1 MICFTRIPLKDFIK
15 KHNPQEPKKETI
27 ENFEKEI
34 NNLLENAPKQDDE
47 EFQKNEINKFL
58 KNTYGYDCNTYK
70 KVDSAIYVD
79 GEVRVLIEVKALNN
93 RNEFPKNRENPI
105 SKAFCQMVLYF
116 LEEIEKEKNNSLK
129 HTIICNA
136 HEFFLFDCKDLLFLK
151 EDKRIKDFYKKCAK
165 KEGTDSSKP
174 KFYKD
179 LEQYLQEDFQG
190 ELRYTH
196 FNLSNYD
203 PKELPLIY
211 QVLSQEVLLKQR
223 KTLDANTL
231 NKDFYEELLYILGL
245 EEQNDK
251 GKILIKPSRTQNSL
265 SAALKKKYENLD
277 DEEVMAL
284 LIAWNNRILFLR
296 LLESLLISF
305 KHFEKPFLTTENFKD
320 FNALNTLFFEV
331 LAKKNS
337 ERSLNKEDKILEK
350 IPYLNSSLFDQTPLE
365 LKGHEIR
372 LLENKKL
379 ELYQNSVLKKHE
391 NYQEKKELPLLK
403 YLFEFLRLY
412 KFTTTPKD
420 IKDNTDTSESRL
432 INPSVLGLVFEKL
445 NGYKEGSF
453 YTPSFIT
460 SYMCKES
467 ITPIVLDKFNAIY
480 QWDCENLKALREK
493 IDRNFSNEK
502 AKEYLNTLLT
512 LRICDPAVG
521 SGHFLVSALNEMVL
535 IAYELGLIASLYRHE
550 LRLENDEIIIHHAQ
564 TGEIFNYKK
573 PHSENDP
580 HHQIQK
586 ELFELKKDII
596 ENCLFGVDINPNSCE
611 ITKLR
616 LWIELLKYSY
626 YIFEKGK
633 NTNNLETLPNI
644 DINIKCANSLVS
656 RFALKDKALLK
667 TEKNK
672 NLEYYIAE
680 YKELVKIYKD
690 PKILESLTR
699 PIKDS
704 NAVRKY
710 AKERL
715 YQELAQNPNK
725 DFKKA
730 LNDRIEKIKEAFKL
744 TLEPPQKELKF
755 KKFLK
760 EHLELYGKSILE
772 EANDNGLE
780 LEALALEKKMAHE
793 GLFHDYTPYP
803 KLDKTDK
810 VVGLEHFNRY
820 VLTSYKDLQDE
831 NERYANALEWR
842 FEFPEVLNDEGDFLG
857 FDCIIGNPPYIRQ
870 EHIKDLK
877 PLLQKQ
883 YQDFYNSTA
892 DIYTYFFAL
901 AYHLLKEKGFNA
913 FITSNKYARA
923 KYGAKLRELLLK
935 KTTLVSYMEL
945 NALKVFES
953 AAVDTSIM
961 SFIKQTPPK
970 ESDFEYY
977 EPTPNDK
984 DDLKSTPHLPMKQN
998 ALSTESFIFAN
1009 ATLLDLRD
1017 KIESVGTPLK
1027 DWDIQIN
1034 YGIKTGANEAFIIP
1048 TEKREEILK
1057 NCDDAQKDERGMSER
1072 ERTKEL
1078 IKPILRGKDIKRY
1091 SYEWADLWV
1100 IIAKFGSH
1108 EFLEVEYPT
1117 IYNHLLQYKD
1127 QLEQRGQCRYS
1138 RGPQNS
1144 NKPYPGQHHWL
1155 ELDNNP
1161 KDSYLQ
1167 DFEKEKIV
1175 YGEIVQ
1181 EPRFYLDNGECE
1193 LGVFYAEATSFI
1205 LTGEH
1210 LRYLLGML
1218 HSKLITFA
1226 FKTFYAGGG
1235 LGESGYRYKKAFIE
1249 RLPIPQITEKNQELA
1264 DKITD
1269 GAKQILALK
1278 AKDPKANTQGLEKE
1292 IDALVYQLYH
1302 LTDEE
1307 IKTIENGQ

>member
-1 MICFTRIPLKDFIK
+1 MIKFAHISLKDFIK
-15 KHNPQEPKKETI
+15 KYNSQEPKKETI

-34 NNLLENAPKQDDE
+34 NSLLENAPRQDDE
-47 EFQKNEINKFL
+47 EFQKNEINKFFL
-58 KNTYGYDCNTYK
+58 KTYGYDCNTNK
-70 KVDSAIYVD
+70 NVDSAIYVD
-79 GEVRVLIEVKALNN
+79 GKAWVLIEVKALNN
-93 RNEFPKNRENPI
+93 RNEFPKDRENPL
-105 SKAFCQMVLYF
+105 SKAFCQMVFYF
-116 LEEIEKEKNNSLK
+116 LKEIKNNNSLK
-129 HTIICNA
+129 HAIICNA
-136 HEFFLFDCKDLLFLK
+136 HEFFLFDCKDLLSLSK
-151 EDKRIKDFYKKCAK
+151 DKRITDFHKNCAS
-165 KEGTDSSKP
+165 KEGTDP
-174 KFYKD
+174 KTKRFYSD
-179 LEQYLQEDFQG
+179 LEEYLKKDFEG

-196 FNLSNYD
+196 FNLSDDN

-211 QVLSQEVLLKQR
+211 QVLSQEVLLKQK

-245 EEQNDK
+245 EEQNEK

-265 SAALKKKYENLD
+265 SDALKEQYKNLD

-284 LIAWNNRILFLR
+284 LIVWNNRILFLR

-320 FNALNTLFFEV
+320 FNALNALFFEV
-331 LAKKNS
+331 LAKKNN
-337 ERSLNKEDKILEK
+337 EREIKEDKILGK
-350 IPYLNSSLFDQTPLE
+350 IPYLNSSLFDKTPLE
-365 LKGHEIR
+365 SNGHEIKS
-372 LLENKKL
+372 LDNKSLEIYPK
-379 ELYQNSVLKKHE
+379 SILKKDKD
-391 NYQEKKELPLLK
+391 YQEKKDLPLLE
-403 YLFEFLRLY
+403 YLFAFLRTY
-412 KFTTTPKD
+412 DFTTTPKD
-420 IKDNTDTSESRL
+420 IKDNTNTSESRL

-460 SYMCKES
+460 SYMCSES
-467 ITPIVLDKFNAIY
+467 ITPIVLDKFNQKYNIE
-480 QWDCENLKALREK
+480 CEKLDELKNYLKNDSYKENKR
-493 IDRNFSNEK
+493 
-502 AKEYLNTLLT
+502 KEYLQFLLT
-512 LRICDPAVG
+512 LRVCDPAVG
-521 SGHFLVSALNEMVL
+521 SGHFLVSALNEMVW
-535 IAYELGLIASLYRHE
+535 IAYKLGLIASLHRYD
-550 LRLENDEIIIHHAQ
+550 LKLENDEIIIHLPP
-564 TGEIFNYKK
+564 TGEIFNYTK

-586 ELFELKKDII
+586 ELFELKKSII

-626 YIFEKGK
+626 YIFEEGK
-633 NTNNLETLPNI
+633 NTNALETLPNI
-644 DINIKCANSLVS
+644 DINIKCANSLIS

-667 TEKNK
+667 NEKNK
-672 NLEYYIAE
+672 NLEYSIAE

-690 PKILESLTR
+690 PKILETLTH

-715 YQELAQNPNK
+715 YQELKQNPNQ

-760 EHLELYGKSILE
+760 EHLELYGRSILE
-772 EANDNGLE
+772 ETNYNGLE
-780 LEALALEKKMAHE
+780 LEALALEKQMAT
-793 GLFHDYTPYP
+793 LFHDYRPYP
-803 KLDKTDK
+803 KLDKSDK

-842 FEFPEVLNDEGDFLG
+842 FEFPEVLDDEGDFLG

-870 EHIKDLK
+870 EHIREIK

-883 YQDFYNSTA
+883 YPNFYNSTA

-901 AYHLLKEKGFNA
+901 SYHLLKEKGFNA

-923 KYGAKLRELLLK
+923 KYGAQLRGLLLK
-935 KTTLVSYMEL
+935 KTTIVSYMEL

-953 AAVDTSIM
+953 ATVDTSIM

-970 ESDFEYY
+970 ESHFKYY
-977 EPTPNDK
+977 EPTSNDGNN
-984 DDLKSTPHLPMKQN
+984 LKSAHSLLMKQN

-1009 ATLLDLRD
+1009 TSLLDLRD
-1017 KIESVGTPLK
+1017 KMEGIGTPLK

-1034 YGIKTGANEAFIIP
+1034 YGIKTGANEALIIP
-1048 TEKREEILK
+1048 TEKRDAILNACK
-1057 NCDDAQKDERGMSER
+1057 TQEER
-1072 ERTKEL
+1072 ECTDVL
-1078 IKPILRGKDIKRY
+1078 IKPILREKDIKRY
-1091 SYEWADLWV
+1091 SYEWADLWL
-1100 IIAKFGSH
+1100 INTHNGYTSALKSKIPPIDIAKYPATKAHLDAHWDTIATRSDQGDTPYH
-1108 EFLEVEYPT
+1108 LRNCAYLE
-1117 IYNHLLQYKD
+1117 
-1127 QLEQRGQCRYS
+1127 
-1138 RGPQNS
+1138 
-1144 NKPYPGQHHWL
+1144 
-1155 ELDNNP
+1155 
-1161 KDSYLQ
+1161 

-1181 EPRFYLDNGECE
+1181 EPRFYLDSGDAE
-1193 LGVFYAEATSFI
+1193 LGYFYTEATSFI

-1210 LRYLLGML
+1210 LRYLLGIL

-1249 RLPIPQITEKNQELA
+1249 RLPIPQITPKNQELA
-1264 DKITD
+1264 HKITD
-1269 GAKQILALK
+1269 GAKAILEAK
-1278 AKDPKANTQGLEKE
+1278 EKDPKANTQELEKE

-1307 IKTIENGQ
+1307 IKIIEAGQEIKSD

>member
-1 MICFTRIPLKDFIK
+1 MVFYFLK
-15 KHNPQEPKKETI
+15 EI
-27 ENFEKEI
+27 EN
-34 NNLLENAPKQDDE
+34 
-47 EFQKNEINKFL
+47 
-58 KNTYGYDCNTYK
+58 
-70 KVDSAIYVD
+70 
-79 GEVRVLIEVKALNN
+79 
-93 RNEFPKNRENPI
+93 
-105 SKAFCQMVLYF
+105 
-116 LEEIEKEKNNSLK
+116 NNSLK
-129 HTIICNA
+129 HAIICNA
-136 HEFFLFDCKDLLFLK
+136 HEFFLFDCKDLLNLFQNH
-151 EDKRIKDFYKKCAK
+151 KRITKLHKDCAK
-165 KEGTDSSKP
+165 KEGTDPSTKR
-174 KFYKD
+174 FYSNLKEYLKKD
-179 LEQYLQEDFQG
+179 FEG

-196 FNLSNYD
+196 FNLSSYD

-245 EEQNDK
+245 EEQNEK
-251 GKILIKPSRTQNSL
+251 GKILIKPSRTENSL
-265 SAALKKKYENLD
+265 SGALKKKYKNLD
-277 DEEVMAL
+277 DEEVMTL

-305 KHFEKPFLTTENFKD
+305 KHFENPFLTTDNFKD
-320 FNALNTLFFEV
+320 FNALNDLFFEV

-337 ERSLNKEDKILEK
+337 ERLPEIKEDKILEK
-350 IPYLNSSLFDQTPLE
+350 IPYLNSSLFDKTPLE
-365 LKGHEIR
+365 SKGYEIK
-372 LLENKKL
+372 LLDNKKL
-379 ELYQNSVLKKHE
+379 EIYKNSVLKKHE
-391 NYQEKKELPLLK
+391 DYQKDKPLPLLE
-403 YLFEFLRLY
+403 YFFAFLRLY

-467 ITPIVLDKFNAIY
+467 ITPIVLDKFNATY

-512 LRICDPAVG
+512 LRVCDPAVG
-521 SGHFLVSALNEMVL
+521 SGHFLVSVLNEMVL
-535 IAYELGLIASLYRHE
+535 IAYKLGLIASLYRHE
-550 LRLENDEIIIHHAQ
+550 LRLENDEIIIH
-564 TGEIFNYKK
+564 TPEDKVFNYTI

-580 HHQIQK
+580 HHHIQK

-633 NTNNLETLPNI
+633 NTNALETLPNI
-644 DINIKCANSLVS
+644 DINIKCANSLIS
-656 RFALKDKALLK
+656 RFSLHDDLKKIPNIK
-667 TEKNK
+667 KK
-672 NLEYYIAE
+672 IQE
-680 YKELVKIYKD
+680 YKDLVAQYKDLNPLFPLNKADLINKIQDLKNTFSLTLKD
-690 PKILESLTR
+690 PKTKAELE
-699 PIKDS
+699 
-704 NAVRKY
+704 
-710 AKERL
+710 
-715 YQELAQNPNK
+715 
-725 DFKKA
+725 KA
-730 LNDRIEKIKEAFKL
+730 IEKHITNYNDFALDDKSLLTGLNYFIPSLFGTPKLSPKEEEEAFAS
-744 TLEPPQKELKF
+744 
-755 KKFLK
+755 
-760 EHLELYGKSILE
+760 YGRIR
-772 EANDNGLE
+772 
-780 LEALALEKKMAHE
+780 ALRK
-793 GLFHDYTPYP
+793 
-803 KLDKTDK
+803 KLDDTLS
-810 VVGLEHFNRY
+810 GREY
-820 VLTSYKDLQDE
+820 Q
-831 NERYANALEWR
+831 NAFEWH

-901 AYHLLKEKGFNA
+901 AYHLLKEKGFSA

-961 SFIKQTPPK
+961 NFIKQTPPEDSSFK
-970 ESDFEYY
+970 YY

-984 DDLKSTPHLPMKQN
+984 DDLKSTPFLSMKQN

-1027 DWDIQIN
+1027 DWDIQI
-1034 YGIKTGANEAFIIP
+1034 YRGILTGANEAFIIP
-1048 TEKREEILK
+1048 TEKRDAILNACK
-1057 NCDDAQKDERGMSER
+1057 TQEER
-1072 ERTKEL
+1072 ERTERL

-1091 SYEWADLWV
+1091 SYEWAHLWV
-1100 IIAKFGSH
+1100 IATFPSLKLDIDDYPSLKTYLSQFRPRIDQSGEKGCRKKTSNQWFETQDTIAYHG
-1108 EFLEVEYPT
+1108 
-1117 IYNHLLQYKD
+1117 
-1127 QLEQRGQCRYS
+1127 
-1138 RGPQNS
+1138 
-1144 NKPYPGQHHWL
+1144 
-1155 ELDNNP
+1155 
-1161 KDSYLQ
+1161 

-1193 LGVFYAEATSFI
+1193 LGSFYAEATSFI

-1249 RLPIPQITEKNQELA
+1249 RLSPF
-1264 DKITD
+1264 
-1269 GAKQILALK
+1269 LK
-1278 AKDPKANTQGLEKE
+1278 SL
-1292 IDALVYQLYH
+1292 
-1302 LTDEE
+1302 
-1307 IKTIENGQ
+1307 IKTKN

>member
-1 MICFTRIPLKDFIK
+1 MIRFTRILLKDFIK
-15 KHNPQEPKKETI
+15 KYNPPTPTKETI

-34 NNLLENAPKQDDE
+34 NSLLENAPRQDDE

-58 KNTYGYDCNTYK
+58 KNAYGYDCNTSK

-79 GEVRVLIEVKALNN
+79 GEVQVLIEVKALNKKT
-93 RNEFPKNRENPI
+93 EFPKDKENLL
-105 SKAFCQMVLYF
+105 SKAFCQMVFYF
-116 LEEIEKEKNNSLK
+116 LEEREKEKNNSLK

-136 HEFFLFDCKDLLFLK
+136 HEFFLFDCKDLLFLN
-151 EDKRIKDFYKKCAK
+151 EDKRIKKFYNSYAK

-174 KFYKD
+174 QFYED
-179 LEQYLQEDFQG
+179 LEQYLKEDFQG
-190 ELRYTH
+190 KLRYAY
-196 FNLSNYD
+196 FNLND
-203 PKELPLIY
+203 DFKELPLIY
-211 QVLSQEVLLKQR
+211 QVLSQEVLLKQKR
-223 KTLDANTL
+223 TLDANTL

-265 SAALKKKYENLD
+265 SDALKGSYKNLD

-296 LLESLLISF
+296 LLESLLSSF
-305 KHFEKPFLTTENFKD
+305 KHFKKSFLTIENFND

-337 ERSLNKEDKILEK
+337 ERFPEIKEDKILEK
-350 IPYLNSSLFDQTPLE
+350 IPYLNSSLFDKTPLE
-365 LKGHEIR
+365 LKGYEIK
-372 LLENKKL
+372 LLDNKKL
-379 ELYQNSVLKKHE
+379 EIYKNSVLKKHE
-391 NYQEKKELPLLK
+391 DYQKEKALPLLE
-403 YLFEFLRLY
+403 YLFEFLRIY
-412 KFTTTPKD
+412 DFTTTPKD
-420 IKDNTDTSESRL
+420 IKDNQNTSESRL

-467 ITPIVLDKFNAIY
+467 IAPIVLDKFNQKYNIE
-480 QWDCENLKALREK
+480 CENLTELRNYFKDNYSYKEGK
-493 IDRNFSNEK
+493 R
-502 AKEYLNTLLT
+502 KEYLNTLLT
-512 LRICDPAVG
+512 LRVCDPAVG
-521 SGHFLVSALNEMVL
+521 SGHFLVSALNEMVW
-535 IAYELGLIASLYRHE
+535 IAYELGLIASLYRYD
-550 LRLENDEIIIHHAQ
+550 LKLENDEIIIH
-564 TGEIFNYKK
+564 TPENKIFNYTI
-573 PHSENDP
+573 PLRENDP

-633 NTNNLETLPNI
+633 NTNALETLPNI
-644 DINIKCANSLVS
+644 DINIKCANSLIS

-667 TEKNK
+667 NEKNK
-672 NLEYYIAE
+672 NLEYSIAE

-690 PKILESLTR
+690 PKILESLTH

-730 LNDRIEKIKEAFKL
+730 LNDRIEKVKEVFKL
-744 TLEPPQKELKF
+744 TLNPSQKELKF

-760 EHLELYGKSILE
+760 EHLELYGRSILE

-780 LEALALEKKMAHE
+780 LEALALEKQMAT
-793 GLFHDYTPYP
+793 LFFDYKPYP
-803 KLDKTDK
+803 KLDKSDK

-842 FEFPEVLNDEGDFLG
+842 FEFPEVLDDEGDFLG

-883 YQDFYNSTA
+883 YQDFYNSSS

-901 AYHLLKEKGFNA
+901 AFNLLKEKGFNA

-953 AAVDTSIM
+953 ATVDTSIIH
-961 SFIKQTPPK
+961 FIKQPPLK
-970 ESDFEYY
+970 ESDFKYY

-984 DDLKSTPHLPMKQN
+984 ENLKNTPSLLMKQN

-1017 KIESVGTPLK
+1017 KMENIGTPLK
-1027 DWDIQIN
+1027 DWGIQI
-1034 YGIKTGANEAFIIP
+1034 YRGILTGANEAFIIP
-1048 TEKREEILK
+1048 TEKRDEILNACK
-1057 NCDDAQKDERGMSER
+1057 TQEER
-1072 ERTKEL
+1072 ERTEGL

-1091 SYEWADLWV
+1091 SYEWAGEWLINTHNGYTSAFKSKIPPIDIEKYPATKAHLDSHYDA
-1100 IIAKFGSH
+1100 IATRCDQGDTPYH
-1108 EFLEVEYPT
+1108 LRNCAYLE
-1117 IYNHLLQYKD
+1117 
-1127 QLEQRGQCRYS
+1127 
-1138 RGPQNS
+1138 
-1144 NKPYPGQHHWL
+1144 
-1155 ELDNNP
+1155 
-1161 KDSYLQ
+1161 

-1175 YGEIVQ
+1175 YPETSQGAYFVYENSQIFLEKTAFMIVSDA
-1181 EPRFYLDNGECE
+1181 YNLK
-1193 LGVFYAEATSFI
+1193 L
-1205 LTGEH
+1205 LTA
-1210 LRYLLGML
+1210 LLN
-1218 HSKLITFA
+1218 SKLV
-1226 FKTFYAGGG
+1226 TFYFKNFCGGCI
-1235 LGESGYRYKKAFIE
+1235 LGKSGYQYNKHALEKI
-1249 RLPIPQITEKNQELA
+1249 PIPKITEKNQELA
-1264 DKITD
+1264 GEITD
-1269 GAKQILALK
+1269 CAERILK
-1278 AKDPKANTQGLEKE
+1278 SKEKDPKANTQELEKE
-1292 IDALVYQLYH
+1292 IDALVYQLYN

-1307 IKTIENGQ
+1307 IKTIEDQ

>member
-1 MICFTRIPLKDFIK
+1 MIRFAHISLKDFIK
-15 KHNPQEPKKETI
+15 KHNPQTPTKETI

-34 NNLLENAPKQDDE
+34 NSLLENAPRQDDE

-58 KNTYGYDCNTYK
+58 KNTYGYDCNTRK
-70 KVDSAIYVD
+70 KVDSAIRVD
-79 GEVRVLIEVKALNN
+79 GEVQVLIEVKALNKKT
-93 RNEFPKNRENPI
+93 EFPKNRENPL

-151 EDKRIKDFYKKCAK
+151 EDKRITKLHEDCTK
-165 KEGTDSSKP
+165 KEGTDPSTKR
-174 KFYKD
+174 FYSD
-179 LEQYLQEDFQG
+179 LEEYLKKDFKG

-196 FNLSNYD
+196 FNLSSYD

-211 QVLSQEVLLKQR
+211 QVLSHEVLLKQR

-251 GKILIKPSRTQNSL
+251 GKILIKPSRTKNSL
-265 SAALKKKYENLD
+265 SDALKGSYNNLD

-305 KHFEKPFLTTENFKD
+305 KHFENPFLTTENFKD

-337 ERSLNKEDKILEK
+337 ERLKEIKEDKILQK
-350 IPYLNSSLFDQTPLE
+350 IPYLNSSLFDKTPLE
-365 LKGHEIR
+365 LKGCEIK
-372 LLENKKL
+372 LLDNKKL
-379 ELYQNSVLKKHE
+379 EIYKNSVLKKHE
-391 NYQEKKELPLLK
+391 DYQKDKPLPLLEYFFK
-403 YLFEFLRLY
+403 FLRLY

-420 IKDNTDTSESRL
+420 IKDNKNTSESRL

-467 ITPIVLDKFNAIY
+467 ITPIVLDKFNQKYKIEC
-480 QWDCENLKALREK
+480 DKLKELKNYLKNSYKEDKR
-493 IDRNFSNEK
+493 
-502 AKEYLNTLLT
+502 KEYLQLLLT

-535 IAYELGLIASLYRHE
+535 IVYELGLIVSLYRHK
-550 LRLENDEIIIHHAQ
+550 LRLENDEIIIH
-564 TGEIFNYKK
+564 TPEDKIFNYTI
-573 PHSENDP
+573 PPRENDP

-644 DINIKCANSLVS
+644 DINIKCGNSLIFNFPLNS
-656 RFALKDKALLK
+656 KLTIGQTPEFARKLK
-667 TEKNK
+667 TEIK
-672 NLEYYIAE
+672 E
-680 YKELVKIYKD
+680 YKNSVMLYKEGLGEKT
-690 PKILESLTR
+690 KILQNIAKLKSLIINYFIEQHQAKRHLKESLKAFISEYGDEIFDLSTAFGMEMLKIAR
-699 PIKDS
+699 LKENNYRFNPTLTKKQPSPIGVEA
-704 NAVRKY
+704 N
-710 AKERL
+710 RL
-715 YQELAQNPNK
+715 L
-725 DFKKA
+725 
-730 LNDRIEKIKEAFKL
+730 IKIKECY
-744 TLEPPQKELKF
+744 E
-755 KKFLK
+755 
-760 EHLELYGKSILE
+760 ILE
-772 EANDNGLE
+772 NLKNSKA
-780 LEALALEKKMAHE
+780 
-793 GLFHDYTPYP
+793 F
-803 KLDKTDK
+803 
-810 VVGLEHFNRY
+810 
-820 VLTSYKDLQDE
+820 
-831 NERYANALEWR
+831 EWR
-842 FEFPEVLNDEGDFLG
+842 FEFPEVLDDEGDFLG
-857 FDCIIGNPPYIRQ
+857 FDCIIANPPYIRQ
-870 EHIKDLK
+870 EQIKDLK
-877 PLLQKQ
+877 PLLEKQ
-883 YQDFYNSTA
+883 YHNFYNSTA

-901 AYHLLKEKGFNA
+901 SYHLLKEKGFNS

-923 KYGAKLRELLLK
+923 KYGTKLREWLLK
-935 KTTLVSYMEL
+935 KTTIVSYMEL

-953 AAVDTSIM
+953 AAVDTSII

-970 ESDFEYY
+970 ESGFKYY

-984 DDLKSTPHLPMKQN
+984 DDLKNAHSLLMKQS

-1017 KIESVGTPLK
+1017 KMESVGTPLK

-1034 YGIKTGANEAFIIP
+1034 YGIKTGANEAFIIT
-1048 TEKREEILK
+1048 TEKREEILNACK
-1057 NCDDAQKDERGMSER
+1057 TQEERK
-1072 ERTKEL
+1072 RTEAL

-1091 SYEWADLWV
+1091 SYEWAHLWV
-1100 IIAKFGSH
+1100 INTHNGYTSNLKSKIPPIDIEKYPATKAHLDAHLDTIATRCDQGDTPYH
-1108 EFLEVEYPT
+1108 LRNCAYLE
-1117 IYNHLLQYKD
+1117 
-1127 QLEQRGQCRYS
+1127 
-1138 RGPQNS
+1138 
-1144 NKPYPGQHHWL
+1144 
-1155 ELDNNP
+1155 
-1161 KDSYLQ
+1161 

-1175 YGEIVQ
+1175 YPETSQGAYFIYENSGIFLEKTAFMIVSDA
-1181 EPRFYLDNGECE
+1181 YNLK
-1193 LGVFYAEATSFI
+1193 L
-1205 LTGEH
+1205 LTA
-1210 LRYLLGML
+1210 LLN
-1218 HSKLITFA
+1218 SKLITFY
-1226 FKTFYAGGG
+1226 FKNFCGGCI
-1235 LGESGYRYKKAFIE
+1235 LGKSGYQYNKHALEKI
-1249 RLPIPQITEKNQELA
+1249 PIPQITEKNKKIA
-1264 DKITD
+1264 DKIIALVD
-1269 GAKQILALK
+1269 KILK
-1278 AKDPKANTQGLEKE
+1278 SKEKDPKANTQRLEKE

-1307 IKTIENGQ
+1307 IKIIEDGQ

>member
-1 MICFTRIPLKDFIK
+1 MIKFVHISIKDFIK
-15 KHNPQEPKKETI
+15 KYNPQEPKKETI

-34 NNLLENAPKQDDE
+34 NSLLENAKRQDGE
-47 EFQKNEINKFL
+47 EFQKNEINSFL
-58 KNTYGYDCNTYK
+58 KNTYGYECNTYE

-79 GEVRVLIEVKALNN
+79 GKAWVLIEVKALNN
-93 RNEFPKNRENPI
+93 KNEFPKDRENPL
-105 SKAFCQMVLYF
+105 SKAFCQMVFYF
-116 LEEIEKEKNNSLK
+116 LEEIEKNNSLK
-129 HTIICNA
+129 HAIICNA

-151 EDKRIKDFYKKCAK
+151 EDKHITDFYKNCTK
-165 KEGTDSSKP
+165 KEGTDPSTKR
-174 KFYKD
+174 FYSD
-179 LEQYLQEDFQG
+179 LEEYLKKDFEG
-190 ELRYTH
+190 ELHYTH
-196 FNLSNYD
+196 FNLSSYD

-211 QVLSQEVLLKQR
+211 QVLSHEVLLKQK

-245 EEQNDK
+245 EEQNEK
-251 GKILIKPSRTQNSL
+251 GKILIKQSRTQNSL
-265 SAALKKKYENLD
+265 SDALKKQYNNLD

-305 KHFEKPFLTTENFKD
+305 NHFEKPFLTIENFTN

-331 LAKKNS
+331 LAKKNN
-337 ERSLNKEDKILEK
+337 ERLKGIKESKILGK
-350 IPYLNSSLFDQTPLE
+350 IPYLNSSLFDKTPLE
-365 LKGHEIR
+365 SKGHEIR
-372 LLENKKL
+372 FLKNERLEIYPK
-379 ELYQNSVLKKHE
+379 SVLKKDKD
-391 NYQEKKELPLLK
+391 YQEKKDLSLLE
-403 YLFEFLRLY
+403 YLFEFLHAY
-412 KFTTTPKD
+412 DFTTTPKD
-420 IKDNTDTSESRL
+420 IKDNKNTSESRL

-453 YTPSFIT
+453 YTSSFIT
-460 SYMCKES
+460 SYMCSES

-480 QWDCENLKALREK
+480 EWECKDLEALRGK
-493 IDRNFSNEK
+493 IDRNFSDQK
-502 AKEYLNTLLT
+502 AKEYLQVLLA

-521 SGHFLVSALNEMVL
+521 SGHFLVSALNEMVR
-535 IAYELGLIASLYRHE
+535 IAYELGLIASLYRYD
-550 LRLENDEIIIHHAQ
+550 LKLENDEIIIHYTP

-586 ELFELKKDII
+586 EFFELKKSII

-626 YIFEKGK
+626 YIFEEGK
-633 NTNNLETLPNI
+633 NTNALETLPNI
-644 DINIKCANSLVS
+644 DINIKCGNSLIS

-667 TEKNK
+667 NEKNQ
-672 NLEYYIAE
+672 NLKYSIAE

-690 PKILESLTR
+690 PKILETLTH

-704 NAVRKY
+704 DAVGKY

-715 YQELAQNPNK
+715 YQELKQNPNK

-744 TLEPPQKELKF
+744 TLGSSPKELKF

-760 EHLELYGKSILE
+760 EHLELYGRSILE
-772 EANDNGLE
+772 ETNYNGLE
-780 LEALALEKKMAHE
+780 LEALALEKQMAN
-793 GLFHDYTPYP
+793 LFFDYRPYP
-803 KLDKTDK
+803 KLDKTDR
-810 VVGLEHFNRY
+810 VVGLEHFNLY

-842 FEFPEVLNDEGDFLG
+842 FEFPEVLDDEGDFLG

-870 EHIKDLK
+870 EQIKDLK

-883 YQDFYNSTA
+883 YPDFYNSTA
-892 DIYTYFFAL
+892 DIYTYFFTL
-901 AYHLLKEKGFNA
+901 SYHLLKDKGFNA

-923 KYGAKLRELLLK
+923 KYGAKLRELLFK
-935 KTTLVSYMEL
+935 KTTIVSYMEL

-953 AAVDTSIM
+953 ATVDTSIM

-970 ESDFEYY
+970 DSSFKYY
-977 EPTPNDK
+977 EPTPDDK
-984 DDLKSTPHLPMKQN
+984 NDLKSARSLPMRQN

-1017 KIESVGTPLK
+1017 KMESVGTPLK
-1027 DWDIQIN
+1027 DWDIQI
-1034 YGIKTGANEAFIIP
+1034 YRGILTGANEAFIIT
-1048 TEKREEILK
+1048 TEKREEILNACK
-1057 NCDDAQKDERGMSER
+1057 TQEERK
-1072 ERTKEL
+1072 RTEAL

-1091 SYEWADLWV
+1091 SYEWAGEWV
-1100 IIAKFGSH
+1100 INTHNGYTSNLKSKIPPIDIEKYPATKAHLDSHYDTIATRSDQGDTPYH
-1108 EFLEVEYPT
+1108 LRNCAYLE
-1117 IYNHLLQYKD
+1117 
-1127 QLEQRGQCRYS
+1127 
-1138 RGPQNS
+1138 
-1144 NKPYPGQHHWL
+1144 
-1155 ELDNNP
+1155 
-1161 KDSYLQ
+1161 

-1193 LGVFYAEATSFI
+1193 LGYFYAEATSFI

-1249 RLPIPQITEKNQELA
+1249 RLPIPKITPENQELA

-1269 GAKQILALK
+1269 GAKAILEAK
-1278 AKDPKANTQGLEKE
+1278 EKDPKANTQKLEKE
-1292 IDALVYQLYH
+1292 IDALVYQLYN

-1307 IKTIENGQ
+1307 IKIIEEGQEIKSD

>member
-1 MICFTRIPLKDFIK
+1 MDYKKLDLPNTNYPNKEQLKAFETAFNTFLETNQQENENHQNDAFNDLLKGIFKYKVKPTEKIDSAILNENNEVEVIIEFKALKNPNEFIKKGDLNVKAFHESLLYYLTERKKGNNNLKHLILATIKELYIIDANEFEVFNKDKEIKNAFKNCHDKKGNDPRTKAFYDACQKHLNELDRSLKYHHIPLK
-15 KHNPQEPKKETI
+15 KE
-27 ENFEKEI
+27 
-34 NNLLENAPKQDDE
+34 NLA
-47 EFQKNEINKFL
+47 
-58 KNTYGYDCNTYK
+58 
-70 KVDSAIYVD
+70 
-79 GEVRVLIEVKALNN
+79 
-93 RNEFPKNRENPI
+93 
-105 SKAFCQMVLYF
+105 
-116 LEEIEKEKNNSLK
+116 
-129 HTIICNA
+129 
-136 HEFFLFDCKDLLFLK
+136 
-151 EDKRIKDFYKKCAK
+151 
-165 KEGTDSSKP
+165 
-174 KFYKD
+174 
-179 LEQYLQEDFQG
+179 
-190 ELRYTH
+190 
-196 FNLSNYD
+196 
-203 PKELPLIY
+203 LIY
-211 QVLSQEVLLKQR
+211 QALSPNFLLKIP
-223 KTLDANTL
+223 KYSDANTL

-245 EEQNDK
+245 EEQNEK
-251 GKILIKPSRTQNSL
+251 GKTLIKPSRTKNSL
-265 SAALKKKYENLD
+265 SDALKEQYKNLD

-305 KHFEKPFLTTENFKD
+305 EHFNKESFLTIENFKD

-331 LAKKNS
+331 LAKKNN
-337 ERSLNKEDKILEK
+337 ERSKEIKEDKILEK
-350 IPYLNSSLFDQTPLE
+350 IPYLNSSLFDKTPLE
-365 LKGHEIR
+365 LKGYEIK
-372 LLENKKL
+372 LLDNKKL
-379 ELYQNSVLKKHE
+379 EIYKNSVLKKHE
-391 NYQEKKELPLLK
+391 NYQKDKALPLLK
-403 YLFEFLRLY
+403 YLFEFLRVY
-412 KFTTTPKD
+412 DFTTTPKD
-420 IKDNTDTSESRL
+420 IKDNQNKSESRL

-460 SYMCKES
+460 SYMCSES
-467 ITPIVLDKFNAIY
+467 ITPIVRDKFNAIY

-550 LRLENDEIIIHHAQ
+550 LRLENDEIIIH
-564 TGEIFNYKK
+564 TPEDKVFKYTI

-580 HHQIQK
+580 HHHIQK

-626 YIFEKGK
+626 YIFEEGK
-633 NTNNLETLPNI
+633 NTNALETLPNI
-644 DINIKCANSLVS
+644 DINIKCANSLIS

-690 PKILESLTR
+690 PKILETLTR

-715 YQELAQNPNK
+715 YQELAQNPNR
-725 DFKKA
+725 FKKA

-803 KLDKTDK
+803 KLDKSDK

-842 FEFPEVLNDEGDFLG
+842 FEFPEVLDDEGNFLG

-883 YQDFYNSTA
+883 YHDFYNSTA

-923 KYGAKLRELLLK
+923 KYGAKLREWLLK

-970 ESDFEYY
+970 ENSFNYY
-977 EPTPNDK
+977 EPTPDDK
-984 DDLKSTPHLPMKQN
+984 DDLKSAHSLCMRQN

-1048 TEKREEILK
+1048 TEKRDAILNACK
-1057 NCDDAQKDERGMSER
+1057 TQEER
-1072 ERTKEL
+1072 ERTERL

-1091 SYEWADLWV
+1091 SYEWADLWL
-1100 IIAKFGSH
+1100 INTHNGYTSAQKSKIPPIDIEKYPATKAHLDAHWNTIATRCDQGDTPYH
-1108 EFLEVEYPT
+1108 LRNCAYLE
-1117 IYNHLLQYKD
+1117 
-1127 QLEQRGQCRYS
+1127 
-1138 RGPQNS
+1138 
-1144 NKPYPGQHHWL
+1144 
-1155 ELDNNP
+1155 
-1161 KDSYLQ
+1161 

-1175 YGEIVQ
+1175 WAEMTD
-1181 EPRFYLDNGECE
+1181 EPRFIYDNKGFLTNQTCYFIARDDKYL
-1193 LGVFYAEATSFI
+1193 FAI
-1205 LTGEH
+1205 LN
-1210 LRYLLGML
+1210 
-1218 HSKLITFA
+1218 SKVIYFFMRQIA
-1226 FKTFYAGGG
+1226 SN
-1235 LGESGYRYKKAFIE
+1235 LGEGAFRWIKQFIE

-1269 GAKQILALK
+1269 GAKAILALK
-1278 AKDPKANTQGLEKE
+1278 EKDPKANTQKLEKE
-1292 IDALVYQLYH
+1292 IDALVYQLYN

-1307 IKTIENGQ
+1307 IKIIEDGQ

>member
-1 MICFTRIPLKDFIK
+1 MIFTRIPLKDFIK
-15 KHNPQEPKKETI
+15 KYNPQTPTTETI

-34 NNLLENAPKQDDE
+34 NSLLENAKRRDGE
-47 EFQKNEINKFL
+47 EFQKNEINSFL
-58 KNTYGYDCNTYK
+58 KNTYGYKCNTDE

-93 RNEFPKNRENPI
+93 KTEFPKDRENPL

-129 HTIICNA
+129 HTIICNV

-151 EDKRIKDFYKKCAK
+151 EDKRIQKFYDHYAK

-190 ELRYTH
+190 ELRYTY
-196 FNLSNYD
+196 FNLSD
-203 PKELPLIY
+203 DFKELPLIY
-211 QVLSQEVLLKQR
+211 QVLSQEVLLKQK

-245 EEQNDK
+245 EEQNEK
-251 GKILIKPSRTQNSL
+251 GKILIKQSHTQNSL
-265 SAALKKKYENLD
+265 SDALKEQYKNLD

-296 LLESLLISF
+296 LLESLLNSF
-305 KHFEKPFLTTENFKD
+305 KHFEDRFLTTENFKD

-337 ERSLNKEDKILEK
+337 ERLKEIKEDKILEK
-350 IPYLNSSLFDQTPLE
+350 IPYLNSSLFDKTPLE
-365 LKGHEIR
+365 LKGHEIK
-372 LLENKKL
+372 LLDNKKL
-379 ELYQNSVLKKHE
+379 EIYKNSVLKKHE
-391 NYQEKKELPLLK
+391 DYQKDKPLPLLE
-403 YLFEFLRLY
+403 YFFEFLRLY

-467 ITPIVLDKFNAIY
+467 IKTIVLDKFNQTYKIEC
-480 QWDCENLKALREK
+480 DNLKELKNYLKNSYKEDKR
-493 IDRNFSNEK
+493 
-502 AKEYLNTLLT
+502 KEYLQLLLT
-512 LRICDPAVG
+512 LRVCDPAVG
-521 SGHFLVSALNEMVL
+521 SGHFLVSALNEMVW
-535 IAYELGLIASLYRHE
+535 IAYKLGLIASLYACD
-550 LRLENDEIIIHHAQ
+550 LKLENDEIIIHHAQ

-626 YIFEKGK
+626 YIFEEGK

-644 DINIKCANSLVS
+644 DINIKCANSLIS
-656 RFALKDKALLK
+656 RFNLNDDLKKIPNIK
-667 TEKNK
+667 QK
-672 NLEYYIAE
+672 IQE
-680 YKELVKIYKD
+680 YKDLVAQYKD
-690 PKILESLTR
+690 PNPLYPLNKQDLINKIQDLKNTFSITLKDPKTKAELEKAIEKH
-699 PIKDS
+699 IKDYNYFALDDKS
-704 NAVRKY
+704 LLAGLNYFTPNLFGTPKLSP
-710 AKERL
+710 KE
-715 YQELAQNPNK
+715 E
-725 DFKKA
+725 
-730 LNDRIEKIKEAFKL
+730 EEAFAS
-744 TLEPPQKELKF
+744 
-755 KKFLK
+755 
-760 EHLELYGKSILE
+760 YGRIR
-772 EANDNGLE
+772 
-780 LEALALEKKMAHE
+780 ALRK
-793 GLFHDYTPYP
+793 
-803 KLDKTDK
+803 KLDDALS
-810 VVGLEHFNRY
+810 GGEY
-820 VLTSYKDLQDE
+820 Q
-831 NERYANALEWR
+831 NAFEWR
-842 FEFPEVLNDEGDFLG
+842 FEFPEVLDDEGNFLG

-901 AYHLLKEKGFNA
+901 AYHLLKEKGFSA

-923 KYGAKLRELLLK
+923 KYGAKLREWLLK
-935 KTTLVSYMEL
+935 KTTIASYMEL

-961 SFIKQTPPK
+961 NFIKQTPLK
-970 ESDFEYY
+970 ESGFKYY

-984 DDLKSTPHLPMKQN
+984 DDLKSTPFLSMKQN

-1017 KIESVGTPLK
+1017 KMESVGTPLK
-1027 DWDIQIN
+1027 DWDIQI
-1034 YGIKTGANEAFIIP
+1034 YRGILTGANEAFIIP
-1048 TEKREEILK
+1048 TEKRDEILNACK
-1057 NCDDAQKDERGMSER
+1057 TQEERK
-1072 ERTKEL
+1072 RTEAL

-1091 SYEWADLWV
+1091 SYEWAHLWV
-1100 IIAKFGSH
+1100 INTHNGYTSNLKSKIPPIDIEKYPATKAHLDSHWDTIATRCDQGDTPYH
-1108 EFLEVEYPT
+1108 LRNCAYLE
-1117 IYNHLLQYKD
+1117 
-1127 QLEQRGQCRYS
+1127 
-1138 RGPQNS
+1138 
-1144 NKPYPGQHHWL
+1144 
-1155 ELDNNP
+1155 
-1161 KDSYLQ
+1161 

-1193 LGVFYAEATSFI
+1193 LGYFYAEATSFI

-1278 AKDPKANTQGLEKE
+1278 EKDSKANTQKLEKE

-1307 IKTIENGQ
+1307 IKIIEEGQ

>member
-34 NNLLENAPKQDDE
+34 NSLLENASRQDDE

-58 KNTYGYDCNTYK
+58 KNAYGYDCNTSK

-79 GEVRVLIEVKALNN
+79 KEVQVLIEVKALNKKT
-93 RNEFPKNRENPI
+93 EFPKNRENPI
-105 SKAFCQMVLYF
+105 SKAFYQMVLYF

-129 HTIICNA
+129 HTIICNM

-151 EDKRIKDFYKKCAK
+151 EDKRIKKFYKNYDK

-196 FNLSNYD
+196 FNLRD
-203 PKELPLIY
+203 DFKELPLIY
-211 QVLSQEVLLKQR
+211 KVLSHEVLLKQK

-265 SAALKKKYENLD
+265 SYALKEKYKNLE

-305 KHFEKPFLTTENFKD
+305 KHFEKSFLTTENFKD

-337 ERSLNKEDKILEK
+337 ERLSEIKENKILEK
-350 IPYLNSSLFDQTPLE
+350 IPYLNSSLFDKTPLE
-365 LKGHEIR
+365 LKGYEIK
-372 LLENKKL
+372 LLDNKKL
-379 ELYQNSVLKKHE
+379 EIYKNSVLKKHE
-391 NYQEKKELPLLK
+391 DYQKQKDLKPLPLLK
-403 YLFEFLRLY
+403 YFFEFLRLY

-467 ITPIVLDKFNAIY
+467 ITTIVRDKFNAIY
-480 QWDCENLKALREK
+480 QWDCKDLEALKGK
-493 IDRNFSNEK
+493 IDRNFSNQK

-550 LRLENDEIIIHHAQ
+550 LRLENDEIIIH
-564 TGEIFNYKK
+564 TPENKVFNYTI

-633 NTNNLETLPNI
+633 NTNALETLPNI
-644 DINIKCANSLVS
+644 DINIKCANSLIS

-667 TEKNK
+667 NEKNK
-672 NLEYYIAE
+672 NLEYSIAE

-690 PKILESLTR
+690 PKILETLTH

-704 NAVRKY
+704 DAVGKY

-715 YQELAQNPNK
+715 YQELEQNPNK
-725 DFKKA
+725 DLKKA
-730 LNDRIEKIKEAFKL
+730 LNDRIEKIKKAFKL
-744 TLEPPQKELKF
+744 TLDPPQKELKF

-760 EHLELYGKSILE
+760 EHLELYGRSILE
-772 EANDNGLE
+772 EINYNGLE
-780 LEALALEKKMAHE
+780 LEALALEKQMAN
-793 GLFHDYTPYP
+793 LFFDYRPYP
-803 KLDKTDK
+803 KLDKSDK

-842 FEFPEVLNDEGDFLG
+842 FEFPEVLDDEGDFLG

-870 EHIKDLK
+870 EQIREIK

-883 YQDFYNSTA
+883 YPDFYNSTA

-901 AYHLLKEKGFNA
+901 SYHLLKEKGFNA

-923 KYGAKLRELLLK
+923 KYGVKLRELLLK
-935 KTTLVSYMEL
+935 KTTIVSYMEL

-961 SFIKQTPPK
+961 SFIKQEPPK
-970 ESDFEYY
+970 ESDFKYY
-977 EPTPNDK
+977 EPTPDDK
-984 DDLKSTPHLPMKQN
+984 NDLKSARSLPMKQN

-1009 ATLLDLRD
+1009 TTLLDLRD
-1017 KIESVGTPLK
+1017 KMESVGTPLK
-1027 DWDIQIN
+1027 DWDIQI
-1034 YGIKTGANEAFIIP
+1034 YRGILTGANEAFIIP
-1048 TEKREEILK
+1048 TEKREEILNACK
-1057 NCDDAQKDERGMSER
+1057 TQEERK
-1072 ERTKEL
+1072 RTEAL

-1091 SYEWADLWV
+1091 SYEWASLWV
-1100 IIAKFGSH
+1100 INTHNGYTSNLKSKIPPIDIEKYPATKVHLDAHWDTIATRSDQGDTPYH
-1108 EFLEVEYPT
+1108 LRNCAYLE
-1117 IYNHLLQYKD
+1117 N
-1127 QLEQRGQCRYS
+1127 
-1138 RGPQNS
+1138 
-1144 NKPYPGQHHWL
+1144 
-1155 ELDNNP
+1155 
-1161 KDSYLQ
+1161 
-1167 DFEKEKIV
+1167 FEKEKIV
-1175 YGEIVQ
+1175 YPCIMAK
-1181 EPRFYLDNGECE
+1181 EPCFVYEEKG
-1193 LGVFYAEATSFI
+1193 FYAPAPANI
-1205 LTGEH
+1205 ITGDKIEIK
-1210 LRYLLGML
+1210 YITALLN
-1218 HSKLITFA
+1218 SKCIYFA
-1226 FKTFYAGGG
+1226 MRKFYMGGG
-1235 LGESGYRYKKAFIE
+1235 IEGELKTNNLEKI
-1249 RLPIPQITEKNQELA
+1249 PIPKITPQNQKLA

-1269 GAKQILALK
+1269 DAKQILALK
-1278 AKDPKANTQGLEKE
+1278 EKDPKANTKRLEKE
-1292 IDALVYQLYH
+1292 IDALVYQLYN

-1307 IKTIENGQ
+1307 IKIIENGQ

>member
-1 MICFTRIPLKDFIK
+1 MIRFTRILLKDFIK
-15 KHNPQEPKKETI
+15 KYNPPTPTKETI

-34 NNLLENAPKQDDE
+34 KSLLENAPRQDDE
-47 EFQKNEINKFL
+47 EFQKNEINSFL
-58 KNTYGYDCNTYK
+58 KNTYGYRCNTHK

-79 GEVRVLIEVKALNN
+79 GEVQVLIEVKALDKKT
-93 RNEFPKNRENPI
+93 EFPKNKENPL

-116 LEEIEKEKNNSLK
+116 LEEREKEKNNSLK

-136 HEFFLFDCKDLLFLK
+136 HEFFLFDCKDLLFLND
-151 EDKRIKDFYKKCAK
+151 DKRIKKFYKHYAQ

-174 KFYKD
+174 RFYED
-179 LEQYLQEDFQG
+179 LEQYLKEDFQG
-190 ELRYTH
+190 ELPYTY
-196 FNLSNYD
+196 FNLND
-203 PKELPLIY
+203 DFKELPLIY
-211 QVLSQEVLLKQR
+211 QVLSQEVLLKQK

-245 EEQNDK
+245 EEQNEK
-251 GKILIKPSRTQNSL
+251 GKTLIKPSHTENSL
-265 SAALKKKYENLD
+265 SYALKKQYKDLD

-305 KHFEKPFLTTENFKD
+305 NHFEKPFLTTENFKD

-365 LKGHEIR
+365 LKGHEIK
-372 LLENKKL
+372 LLDNKPL
-379 ELYQNSVLKKHE
+379 EIYPKSVLKKHE
-391 NYQEKKELPLLK
+391 EYQKQKDWTLLE
-403 YLFEFLRLY
+403 YLFEFLRVY
-412 KFTTTPKD
+412 DFTTTPKD
-420 IKDNTDTSESRL
+420 IKDNQNKSESRL

-467 ITPIVLDKFNAIY
+467 ITPIVLDKFNATY
-480 QWDCENLKALREK
+480 QWDCENLKELREK
-493 IDRNFSNEK
+493 IDRNFSSNEK

-535 IAYELGLIASLYRHE
+535 IAYKLGLIASLYRYD
-550 LRLENDEIIIHHAQ
+550 LRLENDEIIIH
-564 TGEIFNYKK
+564 TPEDKVFNYTI
-573 PHSENDP
+573 PHRENDS
-580 HHQIQK
+580 HHHIQK

-626 YIFEKGK
+626 YIFEEGK

-644 DINIKCANSLVS
+644 DINIKCANSLIS

-680 YKELVKIYKD
+680 YKELVKTYKD
-690 PKILESLTR
+690 PKILETLTH

-842 FEFPEVLNDEGDFLG
+842 FEFPEVLDDEGNFLG

-870 EHIKDLK
+870 EHIKRLK

-883 YQDFYNSTA
+883 YQDFYNSSS

-901 AYHLLKEKGFNA
+901 AFNLLKEKGFNA

-953 AAVDTSIM
+953 ATVDTSIIH
-961 SFIKQTPPK
+961 FIKQPPLK
-970 ESDFEYY
+970 ESVFKYY
-977 EPTPNDK
+977 EPTENDK
-984 DDLKSTPHLPMKQN
+984 DDLKNTPSLLMKQN
-998 ALSTESFIFAN
+998 ALQTESFIFAN
-1009 ATLLDLRD
+1009 TTLLDLRD
-1017 KIESVGTPLK
+1017 KIESIGTPLK
-1027 DWDIQIN
+1027 DWGIQI
-1034 YGIKTGANEAFIIP
+1034 YRGILTGCNEAFIIP
-1048 TEKREEILK
+1048 TEKRDEILK
-1057 NCDDAQKDERGMSER
+1057 NCDDAQKDEKGMSER

-1100 IIAKFGSH
+1100 IATFPSLKLDIDDYPSLKTYLSQFRPRIDQSGEEGCRKKTSNQWFETQDTIAYHG
-1108 EFLEVEYPT
+1108 
-1117 IYNHLLQYKD
+1117 
-1127 QLEQRGQCRYS
+1127 
-1138 RGPQNS
+1138 
-1144 NKPYPGQHHWL
+1144 
-1155 ELDNNP
+1155 
-1161 KDSYLQ
+1161 

-1175 YGEIVQ
+1175 WASVGFVEYCMIPGLLI
-1181 EPRFYLDNGECE
+1181 LDTNYFFEVSKFGN
-1193 LGVFYAEATSFI
+1193 TKN
-1205 LTGEH
+1205 
-1210 LRYLLGML
+1210 YLLGL
-1218 HSKLITFA
+1218 LNSKLLTFWLKLKNTPLGDIGAYRNYKYNIMELPMVKITA
-1226 FKTFYAGGG
+1226 KN
-1235 LGESGYRYKKAFIE
+1235 KKI
-1249 RLPIPQITEKNQELA
+1249 A

-1269 GAKQILALK
+1269 CAEQILQAK
-1278 AKDPKANTQGLEKE
+1278 AKDPKANTQELEKE

>member
-1 MICFTRIPLKDFIK
+1 MIRFTRIPLKDFIK

-34 NNLLENAPKQDDE
+34 NSLLENAKRKDDE

-58 KNTYGYDCNTYK
+58 KNAYGYDCNTSK

-79 GEVRVLIEVKALNN
+79 KEVRVLIEVKALDKKT
-93 RNEFPKNRENPI
+93 EFPKNRENPL

-151 EDKRIKDFYKKCAK
+151 EDKRIKKFYKNYAQ

-190 ELRYTH
+190 ELPYIH
-196 FNLSNYD
+196 FNLSD
-203 PKELPLIY
+203 DFKELPLIY

-245 EEQNDK
+245 EEQNEK

-265 SAALKKKYENLD
+265 SYALKEKYKDLD

-305 KHFEKPFLTTENFKD
+305 KHFKNPFLTIENFND

-337 ERSLNKEDKILEK
+337 ERLKEIKEDKILEK

-365 LKGHEIR
+365 LKGHEIK
-372 LLENKKL
+372 LLDNKKL
-379 ELYQNSVLKKHE
+379 EIYKNSVLKKHE
-391 NYQEKKELPLLK
+391 DYQKEKELPLLEYFFK
-403 YLFEFLRLY
+403 FLRLY

-420 IKDNTDTSESRL
+420 IKDNTDTSESCL

-467 ITPIVLDKFNAIY
+467 ITPIVLDKFNATY

-493 IDRNFSNEK
+493 IDRNFSNQK

-512 LRICDPAVG
+512 LRVCDPAVG
-521 SGHFLVSALNEMVL
+521 SGHFLVSALNEMVW

-550 LRLENDEIIIHHAQ
+550 LRLENDEIIIH
-564 TGEIFNYKK
+564 TPEDKVFKYTI

-586 ELFELKKDII
+586 ELFELKKSII

-626 YIFEKGK
+626 YIFEKGE
-633 NTNNLETLPNI
+633 NTNALETLPNI
-644 DINIKCANSLVS
+644 DINIKCANSLIS
-656 RFALKDKALLK
+656 RFNLNDDLKKIPNIK
-667 TEKNK
+667 QK
-672 NLEYYIAE
+672 IQE
-680 YKELVKIYKD
+680 YKDLVAQYKD
-690 PKILESLTR
+690 PNPLYPLNKQDLINKIQDLKNTFSLTL
-699 PIKDS
+699 KDPKTK
-704 NAVRKY
+704 A
-710 AKERL
+710 
-715 YQELAQNPNK
+715 ELE
-725 DFKKA
+725 KA
-730 LNDRIEKIKEAFKL
+730 IEKHIKKYNFFALDDKSLLDGLDYFIPSLFGTPKLSPKEEEEAFAS
-744 TLEPPQKELKF
+744 
-755 KKFLK
+755 
-760 EHLELYGKSILE
+760 YGRIR
-772 EANDNGLE
+772 
-780 LEALALEKKMAHE
+780 ALRK
-793 GLFHDYTPYP
+793 
-803 KLDKTDK
+803 KLDDALS
-810 VVGLEHFNRY
+810 GREY
-820 VLTSYKDLQDE
+820 Q
-831 NERYANALEWR
+831 NAFEWR
-842 FEFPEVLNDEGDFLG
+842 FEFPEVLDDEGDFLG

-870 EHIKDLK
+870 EQIKDIK

-883 YQDFYNSTA
+883 YPDFYNSTA

-901 AYHLLKEKGFNA
+901 AFHLLKDKGFSA

-923 KYGAKLRELLLK
+923 KYGAKLREWLLK
-935 KTTLVSYMEL
+935 KTTIVSYMEL

-953 AAVDTSIM
+953 AAVDTSII

-970 ESDFEYY
+970 ENSFNYY

-984 DDLKSTPHLPMKQN
+984 DDLKSTPSLSMKQN

-1017 KIESVGTPLK
+1017 KIESIGTPLK

-1048 TEKREEILK
+1048 TEKREEILNACK
-1057 NCDDAQKDERGMSER
+1057 TQEER
-1072 ERTKEL
+1072 ERTERL

-1091 SYEWADLWV
+1091 SYEWAGEWLINTHNGYTSALKSKIPPIDIEKYPATKAHLDAHWDT
-1100 IIAKFGSH
+1100 IATRCDQGDTPYH
-1108 EFLEVEYPT
+1108 LRNCAYLE
-1117 IYNHLLQYKD
+1117 
-1127 QLEQRGQCRYS
+1127 
-1138 RGPQNS
+1138 
-1144 NKPYPGQHHWL
+1144 
-1155 ELDNNP
+1155 
-1161 KDSYLQ
+1161 

-1175 YGEIVQ
+1175 YPCIMAK
-1181 EPRFYLDNGECE
+1181 EPCFVYEEKG
-1193 LGVFYAEATSFI
+1193 FYAPAPANI
-1205 LTGEH
+1205 ITGDKIEIK
-1210 LRYLLGML
+1210 YITALLN
-1218 HSKLITFA
+1218 SKCIYFA
-1226 FKTFYAGGG
+1226 MRKFYMGGG
-1235 LGESGYRYKKAFIE
+1235 IEGELKTNNLEKI
-1249 RLPIPQITEKNQELA
+1249 PIPQITEKNQELVR
-1264 DKITD
+1264 KITD
-1269 GAKQILALK
+1269 GTKQILALK
-1278 AKDPKANTQGLEKE
+1278 EKDPKANTQKLEKE
-1292 IDALVYQLYH
+1292 IDALVYQLYN

-1307 IKTIENGQ
+1307 IKTIEDGQ

>member
-1 MICFTRIPLKDFIK
+1 MIRFAHISLKDFIK

-34 NNLLENAPKQDDE
+34 NSLLENAPRQDDE

-58 KNTYGYDCNTYK
+58 KNTYGYDCNTNK

-79 GEVRVLIEVKALNN
+79 GEVRVLIEVKALNKKT
-93 RNEFPKNRENPI
+93 EFPKNRENPL

-129 HTIICNA
+129 HAIICNA
-136 HEFFLFDCKDLLFLK
+136 HEFFLFDCKDLLFLRD
-151 EDKRIKDFYKKCAK
+151 DKCIKDFYKKCVK
-165 KEGTDSSKP
+165 KEGTDPKTK
-174 KFYKD
+174 KFYSD
-179 LEQYLQEDFQG
+179 LEEYLKKDFEG

-196 FNLSNYD
+196 FNLSSYD

-211 QVLSQEVLLKQR
+211 QVLSHEVLLKQR

-337 ERSLNKEDKILEK
+337 ERLKEIKENKILQK
-350 IPYLNSSLFDQTPLE
+350 IPYLNSSLFDKTPLE
-365 LKGHEIR
+365 LKGYEIK
-372 LLENKKL
+372 LLDNKKL
-379 ELYQNSVLKKHE
+379 EIYKNSVLKKHE
-391 NYQEKKELPLLK
+391 NYQKEKKDLPLLE
-403 YLFEFLRLY
+403 YLFEFLHLY
-412 KFTTTPKD
+412 DFTTTPKD
-420 IKDNTDTSESRL
+420 IKDNQNTSESRL

-467 ITPIVLDKFNAIY
+467 ITPIVLDKFNATY

-502 AKEYLNTLLT
+502 AKEYLQLLLT
-512 LRICDPAVG
+512 LRVCDPAVG
-521 SGHFLVSALNEMVL
+521 SGHFLVSALNEMVW

-573 PHSENDP
+573 PDSENDP

-644 DINIKCANSLVS
+644 DINIKCANSLIS
-656 RFALKDKALLK
+656 RFNLNDDLKKIPNIK
-667 TEKNK
+667 KK
-672 NLEYYIAE
+672 IQE
-680 YKELVKIYKD
+680 YKDLVAQYKD
-690 PKILESLTR
+690 PNPLYPLNKADLINKIQDLKNTFSLTL
-699 PIKDS
+699 KDPKTK
-704 NAVRKY
+704 A
-710 AKERL
+710 
-715 YQELAQNPNK
+715 ELE
-725 DFKKA
+725 KA
-730 LNDRIEKIKEAFKL
+730 IEKHIKKYNFFALDDKSLLDGLDYFIPSLFGTPKLSPKEEEEAFAS
-744 TLEPPQKELKF
+744 
-755 KKFLK
+755 
-760 EHLELYGKSILE
+760 YGRIR
-772 EANDNGLE
+772 
-780 LEALALEKKMAHE
+780 ALRK
-793 GLFHDYTPYP
+793 
-803 KLDKTDK
+803 KLDDALS
-810 VVGLEHFNRY
+810 GGEY
-820 VLTSYKDLQDE
+820 Q
-831 NERYANALEWR
+831 NAFEWR
-842 FEFPEVLNDEGDFLG
+842 FEFPEVLDDEGDFLG
-857 FDCIIGNPPYIRQ
+857 FDCIIANPPYIRQ

-877 PLLQKQ
+877 PLLEKQ
-883 YQDFYNSTA
+883 YHDFYNSTA

-901 AYHLLKEKGFNA
+901 AYHLLKEKGFSA

-923 KYGAKLRELLLK
+923 KYGAKLREWLLK

-961 SFIKQTPPK
+961 NFIKQTPPK
-970 ESDFEYY
+970 ESDFKYY

-984 DDLKSTPHLPMKQN
+984 DDLKSTPSLPMRQN

-1027 DWDIQIN
+1027 DWDIQI
-1034 YGIKTGANEAFIIP
+1034 YRGILTGANEAFIIP
-1048 TEKREEILK
+1048 TEKRDEILNACK
-1057 NCDDAQKDERGMSER
+1057 TQEER
-1072 ERTKEL
+1072 ERTERL

-1091 SYEWADLWV
+1091 SYEWAHLWV
-1100 IIAKFGSH
+1100 INTHNGYTSAQKSKIPPIDIAKYPATKAHLDAHYDAITTRSDQGDTPYNLRNCAY
-1108 EFLEVEYPT
+1108 LE
-1117 IYNHLLQYKD
+1117 
-1127 QLEQRGQCRYS
+1127 
-1138 RGPQNS
+1138 
-1144 NKPYPGQHHWL
+1144 
-1155 ELDNNP
+1155 
-1161 KDSYLQ
+1161 

-1193 LGVFYAEATSFI
+1193 LGYFYAEATSFI

-1249 RLPIPQITEKNQELA
+1249 RLPIPKITKSNKPTA
-1264 DKITD
+1264 DKITALVD
-1269 GAKQILALK
+1269 KILK
-1278 AKDPKANTQGLEKE
+1278 SKEKDPKANTQELEKE
-1292 IDALVYQLYH
+1292 IDALVYQLYN

>member
-1 MICFTRIPLKDFIK
+1 MIRFAHISLKDFIK

-34 NNLLENAPKQDDE
+34 NSLLENAPRQDDE
-47 EFQKNEINKFL
+47 EFQKNEINKFFL
-58 KNTYGYDCNTYK
+58 KTYGYECNTRK

-79 GEVRVLIEVKALNN
+79 GEIRVLIEVKALNN
-93 RNEFPKNRENPI
+93 RNEFPKDRENPL
-105 SKAFCQMVLYF
+105 SKAFCQMVFYF
-116 LEEIEKEKNNSLK
+116 LKEIENNNSLK

-136 HEFFLFDCKDLLFLK
+136 HEFFLFDCKDFCALFQN
-151 EDKRIKDFYKKCAK
+151 DKKIKKLHKNCTK
-165 KEGTDSSKP
+165 NEGTDPTTKR
-174 KFYKD
+174 FYSD
-179 LEQYLQEDFQG
+179 LEEYLKKDFQG

-196 FNLSNYD
+196 FNLSSDD

-211 QVLSQEVLLKQR
+211 QVLSHEVLLKQR

-251 GKILIKPSRTQNSL
+251 GKILIKPSRTKNSL
-265 SAALKKKYENLD
+265 SYALKKKYNNLD

-296 LLESLLISF
+296 LLESLLFSF
-305 KHFEKPFLTTENFKD
+305 EHFKESFLTTKNFKD

-337 ERSLNKEDKILEK
+337 ERSKEIKEDEILQK
-350 IPYLNSSLFDQTPLE
+350 IPYLNSSLFDKTPLE
-365 LKGHEIR
+365 LKGHEIKW
-372 LLENKKL
+372 LDNESLEIYPK
-379 ELYQNSVLKKHE
+379 SVLKKDKD
-391 NYQEKKELPLLK
+391 YQNEKPLPLLK
-403 YLFEFLRLY
+403 YLFTFLHVY
-412 KFTTTPKD
+412 DFTTTPKD
-420 IKDNTDTSESRL
+420 IKDNKNTSESPL

-460 SYMCKES
+460 SYMCSES
-467 ITPIVLDKFNAIY
+467 IKTIVLDKFNAIY

-502 AKEYLNTLLT
+502 TKEYLQVLLA

-521 SGHFLVSALNEMVL
+521 SGHFLVSALNEMVW
-535 IAYELGLIASLYRHE
+535 IAFKLGLIASLYRHE
-550 LRLENDEIIIHHAQ
+550 LRLENDEIIIH
-564 TGEIFNYKK
+564 TPEDKVFNYTI
-573 PHSENDP
+573 PPRENDP

-633 NTNNLETLPNI
+633 NTNALETLPNI
-644 DINIKCANSLVS
+644 DINIKCGNSLIFNFPLNS
-656 RFALKDKALLK
+656 KLTIGQTPEFARKLK
-667 TEKNK
+667 TEIK
-672 NLEYYIAE
+672 E
-680 YKELVKIYKD
+680 YKNSVMLYKEGLGEKT
-690 PKILESLTR
+690 KILQNIAKLKSLITNYFIEQHQANKHLKESL
-699 PIKDS
+699 
-704 NAVRKY
+704 
-710 AKERL
+710 
-715 YQELAQNPNK
+715 
-725 DFKKA
+725 KA
-730 LNDRIEKIKEAFKL
+730 FISEYGDEVFDLSTAFGMEMLKIARHNNYRFTP
-744 TLEPPQKELKF
+744 TLESMKPSPIGVEANRLLIKIRECY
-755 KKFLK
+755 
-760 EHLELYGKSILE
+760 EILE
-772 EANDNGLE
+772 NLRNS
-780 LEALALEKKMAHE
+780 K
-793 GLFHDYTPYP
+793 
-803 KLDKTDK
+803 
-810 VVGLEHFNRY
+810 
-820 VLTSYKDLQDE
+820 
-831 NERYANALEWR
+831 ALEWR
-842 FEFPEVLNDEGDFLG
+842 FEFPEVLDDEGNFLG

-877 PLLQKQ
+877 PLLEKQ
-883 YQDFYNSTA
+883 YHDFYNSTA

-901 AYHLLKEKGFNA
+901 SFHLLKEKGFSA

-923 KYGAKLRELLLK
+923 KYGAKLREWLLK
-935 KTTLVSYMEL
+935 KTTIVSYMEL

-961 SFIKQTPPK
+961 NFIKQTPPK
-970 ESDFEYY
+970 ENSFNYY

-984 DDLKSTPHLPMKQN
+984 NDLKNTPHLPMKQN

-1048 TEKREEILK
+1048 TEKRDEILNACK
-1057 NCDDAQKDERGMSER
+1057 TQEER
-1072 ERTKEL
+1072 ERTEAL

-1091 SYEWADLWV
+1091 SYEWAHLWV
-1100 IIAKFGSH
+1100 IFTPWHFPNTGSPKSMEKNEQDFSIH
-1108 EFLEVEYPT
+1108 YPN
-1117 IYNHLLQYKD
+1117 IYAHLLSHKD
-1127 QLEQRGQCRYS
+1127 KLLKRNKDETGKRYEWYCLQRWAA
-1138 RGPQNS
+1138 N
-1144 NKPYPGQHHWL
+1144 
-1155 ELDNNP
+1155 
-1161 KDSYLQ
+1161 YLQ

-1181 EPRFYLDNGECE
+1181 EPRFYLDNGECG
-1193 LGVFYAEATSFI
+1193 LGYFYAEATSFI

-1210 LRYLLGML
+1210 LHYLLGML

-1249 RLPIPQITEKNQELA
+1249 RLPIPKITEKNQELA

-1269 GAKQILALK
+1269 CAERILKSK
-1278 AKDPKANTQGLEKE
+1278 AKDPKANTQELEKE

-1307 IKTIENGQ
+1307 IKIIENGQEIKSALP

>member
-1 MICFTRIPLKDFIK
+1 MIRFTRILLKDFIK
-15 KHNPQEPKKETI
+15 KYNPPTPTTETI
-27 ENFEKEI
+27 EKFEKEI
-34 NNLLENAPKQDDE
+34 NSLLENAPRQDDE
-47 EFQKNEINKFL
+47 EFQKNEINSFL
-58 KNTYGYDCNTYK
+58 KNTYGYRCNTNK

-79 GEVRVLIEVKALNN
+79 KEVQVLIEVKALNKKI
-93 RNEFPKNRENPI
+93 EFPKNRENPL

-116 LEEIEKEKNNSLK
+116 LEEIEKVKNNSLK

-136 HEFFLFDCKDLLFLK
+136 HEFFLFDCKDLLFLND
-151 EDKRIKDFYKKCAK
+151 DKRIKKFYKNYAQ

-174 KFYKD
+174 RFYED
-179 LEQYLQEDFQG
+179 LEQYLQKDFQG
-190 ELRYTH
+190 KLPYTY
-196 FNLSNYD
+196 FNLND
-203 PKELPLIY
+203 DFKEPPLIY
-211 QVLSQEVLLKQR
+211 QVLSQEVLLKQK

-245 EEQNDK
+245 EEQNEK

-265 SAALKKKYENLD
+265 SDALKKQYKNLD

-305 KHFEKPFLTTENFKD
+305 RHFEKPFLTTENFEN
-320 FNALNTLFFEV
+320 FNDLNTLFFEV

-350 IPYLNSSLFDQTPLE
+350 IPYLNSSLFDRTDLE

-379 ELYQNSVLKKHE
+379 ELYQNSVIKKHE
-391 NYQEKKELPLLK
+391 EYQKQKDDWTLLE
-403 YLFEFLRLY
+403 YLFAFLRLY

-460 SYMCKES
+460 SHMCKES
-467 ITPIVLDKFNAIY
+467 ITPIVRDKFNATY
-480 QWDCENLKALREK
+480 QWDCKDLEALRGK

-521 SGHFLVSALNEMVL
+521 SGHFLVSALNEMVWV
-535 IAYELGLIASLYRHE
+535 ARELGLIASLYRYE
-550 LRLENDEIIIHHAQ
+550 LRLENDEIIIH
-564 TGEIFNYKK
+564 TPENKVFKYTI

-580 HHQIQK
+580 HHHIQK

-626 YIFEKGK
+626 YIFEEGK

-644 DINIKCANSLVS
+644 DINIKCGNSLIS

-690 PKILESLTR
+690 PKILETLTH

-842 FEFPEVLNDEGDFLG
+842 FEFPEVLDDEGNFLG

-883 YQDFYNSTA
+883 YQDFYNSSS

-901 AYHLLKEKGFNA
+901 ALNLLKEKGFNA

-923 KYGAKLRELLLK
+923 KYGAKLREWLLK

-945 NALKVFES
+945 NALKKVFES
-953 AAVDTSIM
+953 ATVDTSII
-961 SFIKQTPPK
+961 SFIKQLPLK
-970 ESDFEYY
+970 ESVFNYY
-977 EPTPNDK
+977 EPTENDK
-984 DDLKSTPHLPMKQN
+984 ENLKNTPSLLMRQN

-1009 ATLLDLRD
+1009 TTLLDLRD
-1017 KIESVGTPLK
+1017 KIENIGTPLK
-1027 DWDIQIN
+1027 DWGIQIN
-1034 YGIKTGANEAFIIP
+1034 YGIKTGCNEAFIIP
-1048 TEKREEILK
+1048 TEKRDEILK
-1057 NCDDAQKDERGMSER
+1057 NCDDTQKDERGMSER

-1091 SYEWADLWV
+1091 RYEWADLWV
-1100 IIAKFGSH
+1100 INTHNGYTSAFKSKIPPIDIEKYPAIKAHLDSH
-1108 EFLEVEYPT
+1108 YDAIVTRSDQGDTPYNLRNCTYLE
-1117 IYNHLLQYKD
+1117 
-1127 QLEQRGQCRYS
+1127 
-1138 RGPQNS
+1138 
-1144 NKPYPGQHHWL
+1144 
-1155 ELDNNP
+1155 
-1161 KDSYLQ
+1161 

-1175 YGEIVQ
+1175 YPETSQGAYFVYKNSQIFLEKTAFMIVSDA
-1181 EPRFYLDNGECE
+1181 YNLK
-1193 LGVFYAEATSFI
+1193 L
-1205 LTGEH
+1205 LTA
-1210 LRYLLGML
+1210 LLN
-1218 HSKLITFA
+1218 SKLV
-1226 FKTFYAGGG
+1226 TFYFKNFCGGCI
-1235 LGESGYRYKKAFIE
+1235 LGKSGYQYNKHALEKI
-1249 RLPIPQITEKNQELA
+1249 PIPKITPKNQELA
-1264 DKITD
+1264 DKIIALVD
-1269 GAKQILALK
+1269 KILQSK
-1278 AKDPKANTQGLEKE
+1278 EKDPKANTQELEKE
-1292 IDALVYQLYH
+1292 IDALVYQLYN

-1307 IKTIENGQ
+1307 IKIIENGQ

>member
-1 MICFTRIPLKDFIK
+1 MIRFAHISLKDFIK

-34 NNLLENAPKQDDE
+34 NSLLQNAKGQGYE
-47 EFQKNEINKFL
+47 ESQKSKINKFL
-58 KNTYGYDCNTYK
+58 QNTYGYECDIYGE
-70 KVDSAIYVD
+70 VDSAIYV
-79 GEVRVLIEVKALNN
+79 GKEVRVLIEVKALNN
-93 RNEFPKNRENPI
+93 RNEFPKNRENPL
-105 SKAFCQMVLYF
+105 SKAFCQMVFYF
-116 LEEIEKEKNNSLK
+116 LNAIKNNNSLK
-129 HTIICNA
+129 HAIICNV
-136 HEFFLFDCKDLLFLK
+136 HEFFLFDCKDLLFLEK
-151 EDKRIKDFYKKCAK
+151 DKRITDFYKYCAK
-165 KEGTDSSKP
+165 KEGTDPSTKR
-174 KFYKD
+174 FYSD
-179 LEQYLQEDFQG
+179 LEEYLKKDFKG
-190 ELRYTH
+190 ELPYTH
-196 FNLSNYD
+196 FNLSSYD

-211 QVLSQEVLLKQR
+211 QVLSHEVLLKQR

-245 EEQNDK
+245 EEENDK
-251 GKILIKPSRTQNSL
+251 GKILIKPSRTKNSL
-265 SAALKKKYENLD
+265 SDALKGSYNNLD

-337 ERSLNKEDKILEK
+337 ERLQAIKENKILGK
-350 IPYLNSSLFDQTPLE
+350 IPYLNSSLFDKTPLE
-365 LKGHEIR
+365 LKGHEIK
-372 LLENKKL
+372 LLDNKKL
-379 ELYQNSVLKKHE
+379 EIYKNSVLKKHE
-391 NYQEKKELPLLK
+391 DYLKEKALPLLK

-467 ITPIVLDKFNAIY
+467 ITPIVRDKFNAIY
-480 QWDCENLKALREK
+480 QWDCKDLEALKGK

-512 LRICDPAVG
+512 SRICDPAVG

-535 IAYELGLIASLYRHE
+535 IAYKLGLIASLYRYD
-550 LRLENDEIIIHHAQ
+550 LRLENDEIIIHYTP

-580 HHQIQK
+580 HHHIQK
-586 ELFELKKDII
+586 ELFNLKKDII

-626 YIFEKGK
+626 YIFEEGK

-644 DINIKCANSLVS
+644 DINIKCANSLIS
-656 RFALKDKALLK
+656 RFNLNDDLKKIPNIK
-667 TEKNK
+667 QK
-672 NLEYYIAE
+672 IQE
-680 YKELVKIYKD
+680 YKDLVAQYKD
-690 PKILESLTR
+690 PNPLYPLNKADLINKIQDLKNTFSLT
-699 PIKDS
+699 IKDPKTK
-704 NAVRKY
+704 A
-710 AKERL
+710 
-715 YQELAQNPNK
+715 ELE
-725 DFKKA
+725 KA
-730 LNDRIEKIKEAFKL
+730 IEKHIKKYNFFALDDKSLLDGLDYFIPSLFGTLKLSPKEEEEAFAS
-744 TLEPPQKELKF
+744 
-755 KKFLK
+755 
-760 EHLELYGKSILE
+760 YGRIR
-772 EANDNGLE
+772 
-780 LEALALEKKMAHE
+780 ALRK
-793 GLFHDYTPYP
+793 
-803 KLDKTDK
+803 KLDDALS
-810 VVGLEHFNRY
+810 GGEY
-820 VLTSYKDLQDE
+820 Q
-831 NERYANALEWR
+831 NAFEWR

-877 PLLQKQ
+877 PLLEKQ

-901 AYHLLKEKGFNA
+901 ALNLLKEKGFSA

-923 KYGAKLRELLLK
+923 KYGAKLREWLLK
-935 KTTLVSYMEL
+935 KTTIVSYMEL

-961 SFIKQTPPK
+961 NFIKQAPPK
-970 ESDFEYY
+970 ESEFKYY

-984 DDLKSTPHLPMKQN
+984 DNLKSTPYLTMKQN

-1009 ATLLDLRD
+1009 TTLLDLRD
-1017 KIESVGTPLK
+1017 KMESVGTPLK

-1048 TEKREEILK
+1048 TEKRDEILK

-1072 ERTKEL
+1072 ERTIEL

-1091 SYEWADLWV
+1091 SYEWAHLWV
-1100 IIAKFGSH
+1100 IATFPSLKLDIDDYPSLKTYLSQFRPRIDQSGEKNCRKKTNNQWFETQDTIAYH
-1108 EFLEVEYPT
+1108 E
-1117 IYNHLLQYKD
+1117 
-1127 QLEQRGQCRYS
+1127 
-1138 RGPQNS
+1138 
-1144 NKPYPGQHHWL
+1144 
-1155 ELDNNP
+1155 
-1161 KDSYLQ
+1161 

-1193 LGVFYAEATSFI
+1193 LGGFYAEATSFI

-1249 RLPIPQITEKNQELA
+1249 RLPIPQITPKNQELA

-1269 GAKQILALK
+1269 GAEQILALK
-1278 AKDPKANTQGLEKE
+1278 EKDPKANTQKLEKE
-1292 IDALVYQLYH
+1292 IDALVYQLYN

-1307 IKTIENGQ
+1307 IKIIEDGQ